1 MEPFARE
8 TVGKKIFEISDIML
22 RRYIEYAHAQ
32 MPESKAMLL
41 ISNGA
46 KAIKYHMK
54 NIEDLQILSRRT
66 ICRILEQ
73 VINIERLANKLYQQ
87 AKDKPNVQK

>member
-1 MEPFARE
+1 
-8 TVGKKIFEISDIML
+8 ML

-32 MPESKAMLL
+32 MLESKVMLL

-73 VINIERLANKLYQQ
+73 VINIERLANKLYQ
-87 AKDKPNVQK
+87 